1 MVFTEILLAV
11 KLKPQL
17 NPLFKKFCLEDFG
30 QISMNDA
37 HIGLL

>member
-1 MVFTEILLAV
+1 MVFTEIFLAV

-17 NPLFKKFCLEDFG
+17 NPLFKKFSLEDFG